1 MSKFIEVTDEGQ
13 QKYIVNTAH
22 IVEVRMWGIQNLAEL
37 LIKDRRYEL
46 RCLESFEEVKA
57 MLMYDPAVAD
67 IILKG
72 KELS

>member
-13 QKYIVNTAH
+13 QRYIVNTAH
-22 IVEVRMWGIQNLAEL
+22 IVEVQMWGIQNLAEL
-37 LIKDRRYEL
+37 LIKGRRHEL

-67 IILKG
+67 IVLGG
-72 KELS
+72 KHD